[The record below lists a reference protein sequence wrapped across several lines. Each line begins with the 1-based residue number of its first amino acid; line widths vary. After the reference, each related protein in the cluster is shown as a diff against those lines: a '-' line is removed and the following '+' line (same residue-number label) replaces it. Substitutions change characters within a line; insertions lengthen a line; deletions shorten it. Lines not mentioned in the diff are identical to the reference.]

1 MNMVARAGNSTGSM
15 VSYEQVEEMIE
26 KLEIDKNKLSL
37 DKVSEIYKKYG
48 FDIHDYKDL
57 RFEN

>member
-1 MNMVARAGNSTGSM
+1 MIPTYLEIEGKSK
-15 VSYEQVEEMIE
+15 EQVEEMIE
-26 KLEIDKNKLSL
+26 KLEIDKDKLSL

-48 FDIHDYKDL
+48 LDIHDYKDL